1 MRQLGAEAVVGEK
14 SNGASSQRDVFVDQN
29 VGGALG
35 GEFGRRHG
43 VHVCAPAES
52 VGEKKNVGIPLGSDW
67 EGAEIVNADEDA
79 GAVWYW

>member
-1 MRQLGAEAVVGEK
+1 MEAFVGEET
-14 SNGASSQRDVFVDQN
+14 NGASPRRDVLVDQN

-67 EGAEIVNADEDA
+67 EGAEIVNADRDA
-79 GAVWYW
+79 RAGR